1 MKMGIK
7 MAVNQKLKLL
17 QDLKRS
23 NTEQMQKMSIA
34 VESIKSQVQRNPK
47 SSYSLTDIINYFDVV
62 KKETSA
68 ILDAFAQESTKA
80 MLAAGRGKTI
90 ETKTVSPIDQLSM
103 LDLERIQNQINE
115 IVEQYTKVLQSYL
128 EQTIELG
135 IRERIISD
143 LERNLA

>member
-1 MKMGIK
+1 

-23 NTEQMQKMSIA
+23 NTEQLQKMSIA
-34 VESIKSQVQRNPK
+34 IDSIKSQIQRNPK
-47 SSYSLTDIINYFDVV
+47 TSYSISDISNYFDSI
-62 KKETSA
+62 KKDTTA

-90 ETKTVSPIDQLSM
+90 ETKTVSPIDQLSVQ
-103 LDLERIQNQINE
+103 DLERIENQINE
-115 IVEQYTKVLQSYL
+115 IVDQYTKVLQSYL

-135 IRERIISD
+135 IRERSISD
-143 LERNLA
+143 LEISLTQ